1 MYAIVDVE
9 TTGGKYNEE
18 GITEI
23 AIYKYDGNE
32 IVDQLISLVNPEKP
46 IQPFVQKLTGINN
59 AMLVNAP
66 KFYELAKRIIEIT
79 DGCFLVAHNAEF
91 DYRMIRNEFARL
103 GYDFYAQTIDTVRL
117 AQKLLPNQEAYSLGK
132 LVRSLGIP
140 IADRHRASGDAL
152 ATLKLFRYLLERDTE
167 REILQSVIKSE
178 RTNELEPRIFDAI
191 QKCPSA
197 VGMFFFHDKNGQII
211 HAGKSSNIRK
221 KVNQYF
227 LGKESWNNFLRENT
241 YEVTHERTGSELIA
255 DLKLLEFLETTTL
268 KYVHKPR
275 KSQPA
280 SWSFKIEDQT
290 IVHTISSRK
299 QNQVA
304 QYFSGASDANKYVRA
319 HFSNLL
325 NFKTQIVI
333 NDKIAFENEVVQSE
347 EQDAKLAELEKANL
361 HKRDILVVGQG
372 RTYSE
377 RSFIRLKNNELLGY
391 GFFDL
396 NFQIANLDK
405 VEKNTVPL
413 IHAPARV
420 LLIHRFMR
428 RQKFA
433 KTIDLPS

>member
-79 DGCFLVAHNAEF
+79 EGCFLVAHNAEF
-91 DYRMIRNEFARL
+91 DYRMIRNEFSRL

-152 ATLKLFRYLLERDTE
+152 ATLKLFKYLLERDIE

-197 VGMFFFHDKNGQII
+197 VGVFFFHDSNGKII

-227 LGKESWNNFLRENT
+227 LGKETWNDFLRENT
-241 YEVTHERTGSELIA
+241 HEVTYERTGSELIA
-255 DLKLLEFLETTTL
+255 DLKLLEFLETVSL
-268 KYVHKPR
+268 KYVQKPK

-280 SWSFKIEDQT
+280 SWTFKIEGENIT
-290 IVHTISSRK
+290 HVISSRK

-304 QYFSGASDANKYVRA
+304 QYFSGASDANKFVRA
-319 HFSNLL
+319 HFSNVS
-325 NFKTQIVI
+325 NYKTQIII
-333 NDKIAFENEVVQSE
+333 NDKIAFENEVVHAE

-361 HKRDILVVGQG
+361 FKRDILVVGQG

-377 RSFIRLKNNELLGY
+377 RSFIRLKNNELIGY

-396 NFQIANLDK
+396 NFQIANLARI
-405 VEKNTVPL
+405 EKNTIPL

-420 LLIHRFMR
+420 LLIHRFLR